1 MVWGSQE
8 RFDLNNIQAVAV
20 LKLKHATCWNSSAR
34 RKKKTPRHF
43 TDGQMG
49 ITLQYISHVQRDCVF
64 PSLEL
69 FCVQQ
74 QETGFPHQLTNKKN
88 KAAPGRS
95 RTQSQK
101 VTAGKLNSVVF
112 VSAGVQLWKAWIHRS
127 ILHISTI
134 RKQNTVYHSLWM
146 VRYTLSLVNK
156 KVIHIVKK
164 LQKGISDFMQRLL
177 DC

>member
-1 MVWGSQE
+1 MWGSQE
-8 RFDLNNIQAVAV
+8 WFDLNNIQAVAV

-95 RTQSQK
+95 RAQSQK
-101 VTAGKLNSVVF
+101 SDSWLIKQCCVCVCWSITLESLNP
-112 VSAGVQLWKAWIHRS
+112 QIYPPYKH
-127 ILHISTI
+127 H
-134 RKQNTVYHSLWM
+134 
-146 VRYTLSLVNK
+146 
-156 KVIHIVKK
+156 
-164 LQKGISDFMQRLL
+164 
-177 DC
+177 